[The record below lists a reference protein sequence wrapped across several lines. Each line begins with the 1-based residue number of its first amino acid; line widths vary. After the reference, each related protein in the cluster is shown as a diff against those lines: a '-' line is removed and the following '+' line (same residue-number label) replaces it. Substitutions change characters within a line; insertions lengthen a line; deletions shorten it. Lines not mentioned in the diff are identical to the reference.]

1 MMLGYGDG
9 DGGNDDDNGD
19 SDNYEEPAGPAAA
32 TAEAA
37 GSMTWI
43 GRRSR

>member
-1 MMLGYGDG
+1 MMLGCGDG

-19 SDNYEEPAGPAAA
+19 SDNNEEPAGPA